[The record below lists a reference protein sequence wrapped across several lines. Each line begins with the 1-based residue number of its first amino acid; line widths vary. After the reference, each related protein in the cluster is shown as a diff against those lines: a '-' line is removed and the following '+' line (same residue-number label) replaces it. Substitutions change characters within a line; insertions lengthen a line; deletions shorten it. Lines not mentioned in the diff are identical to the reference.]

1 MSERSNLYEVP
12 PLKICGKLE
21 KNANSSGLPSIFLCF
36 SFPNLPNVLYYKYT
50 HAALLKEKE
59 EERPKCFASSTTTVH
74 AQFCSQSPGLAPW
87 RVTAKVK
94 GKLEPR
100 VLQGLHKFPSQ
111 ELGAREH
118 E

>member
-1 MSERSNLYEVP
+1 MENWKE
-12 PLKICGKLE
+12 
-21 KNANSSGLPSIFLCF
+21 NANSSGLPSIFLCF
-36 SFPNLPNVLYYKYT
+36 SFPYLPNVLYYKYT

-59 EERPKCFASSTTTVH
+59 EGRPKCFASSTTTVH
-74 AQFCSQSPGLAPW
+74 APDSAVRAQAWHPW

-94 GKLEPR
+94 SKLEPL

-111 ELGAREH
+111 GLGAREH